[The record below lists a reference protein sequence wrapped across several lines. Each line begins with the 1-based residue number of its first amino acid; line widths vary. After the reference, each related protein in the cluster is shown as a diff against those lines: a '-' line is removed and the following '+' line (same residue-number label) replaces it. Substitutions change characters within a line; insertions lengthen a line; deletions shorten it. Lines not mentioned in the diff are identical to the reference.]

1 MKFLDEVKIFLKSGN
16 GGPGAVSF
24 RREANVPYGGPD
36 GGDGGKG
43 ADIIVECVEGLNT
56 LIDFRY
62 KQHFKAKTG
71 HSGAGRNKTGQNG
84 QPTIIKLP
92 LGTQILSE
100 DKEILLADLVRIGQ
114 KEVLLEGGKG
124 GKGNAWFKSSTRQSP
139 RISQPGIPGEEQ
151 WVWFR
156 LKLIADVGLVG
167 LPNAG
172 KSTLL
177 SVVSA
182 ARPKIA
188 SYPFTTLYPGLGV
201 AEINDHEF
209 IIADIP
215 RLIKGALT
223 GSGLETRFL
232 GHIERCKVLLHMI
245 DCCDE
250 DPVKSWKI
258 IQKEIKEYGADL
270 KEKECITVLTKTDAL
285 LDELNDEIE
294 HNLKKAGVTEVI
306 RISSITGKGL
316 KSLLGKVSKI
326 IVNYD
331 KSETNIS
338 HVH

>member
-43 ADIIVECVEGLNT
+43 ADVIVECVEGLNT

-62 KQHFKAKTG
+62 KQHFKAETG
-71 HSGAGRNKTGQNG
+71 HSGAGRNKSGQNG
-84 QPTIIKLP
+84 QPIIIKLP

-100 DKEILLADLVRIGQ
+100 EKDQLLLDLVKIGQ
-114 KEVLLEGGKG
+114 REILLEGGKG

-139 RISQPGIPGEEQ
+139 RYAQPGITGEEL

-156 LKLIADVGLVG
+156 LKLIADAGLIG

-201 AEINDHEF
+201 AEIDNHEF
-209 IIADIP
+209 VIADIP
-215 RLIKGALT
+215 GLIKGAHL
-223 GSGLETRFL
+223 GSGLGTRFL
-232 GHIERCKVLLHMI
+232 GHIERCKVLLHLV

-250 DPVKSWKI
+250 DPVDSWKT
-258 IQKEIKEYGADL
+258 IQNEIKEYGADL
-270 KEKECITVLTKTDAL
+270 NKKKCITVLTKSDAL
-285 LDELNDEIE
+285 LDELNIEIE
-294 HNLKKAGVTEVI
+294 QKLKKAGAKEVY
-306 RISSITGKGL
+306 RISSISNQGV
-316 KSLLGKVSKI
+316 SNLLRKVSEI
-326 IVNYD
+326 IINID
-331 KSETNIS
+331 KSNSDLED
-338 HVH
+338 